1 MSTHY
6 ETLEIAREASAQRV
20 KRSYRSLVIKT
31 TQISFPQGQRSTQEA
46 EKQI

>member
-1 MSTHY
+1 MTTHY

-20 KRSYRSLVIKT
+20 KRSYRSLVKT